1 MKTVPLMKA
10 FEKISFIIGCDVKNY
25 LILVVSEKTDIPF
38 AITRT
43 EVSLAHEPSS
53 ALQLMLF

>member
-1 MKTVPLMKA
+1 MKA